1 MELELKNMKWINR
14 IFSLYRPSSAEQDS
28 TITQKH
34 KETTQALT
42 TNRKKGHNQMSLRHR
57 VSIQAT

>member
-1 MELELKNMKWINR
+1 MELELQNMKWINR
-14 IFSLYRPSSAEQDS
+14 IFSLYRPSSAKQDS

-34 KETTQALT
+34 KETTQPLT
-42 TNRKKGHNQMSLRHR
+42 TNGKKGHNQMSLRHT